1 MRPFLASLALTHH
14 SHVLRIHGGMQ
25 IMKRTLN
32 WLPRASLYAENES
45 LRAKRRANLQSDL
58 ANSASVNSNLIA
70 GGTSATGDS
79 INLTLRIAA
88 ARIQNKT
95 TKRV

>member
-1 MRPFLASLALTHH
+1 
-14 SHVLRIHGGMQ
+14 MQ
-25 IMKRTLN
+25 IVKRTLN

-45 LRAKRRANLQSDL
+45 LRAKRRANLQTDV
-58 ANSASVNSNLIA
+58 ANAASLNANLIA
-70 GGTSATGDS
+70 GGTATTGES

-95 TKRV
+95 TRQV